1 MSNIS
6 IELLESDG
14 MIIKKIHTSLAKVFN
29 KSLKNDV
36 GKIRA
41 DLRPIVANA
50 IFASPELS
58 SLSSG
63 TLAVDFGLT
72 TDPAGPIVNS
82 IVQSLD
88 IDIQQAV
95 ATAGGIKGGLLITMQ
110 PIDYS
115 NLFSLSVAEQI
126 IKGGSIPWLRWL
138 LTFGHQVIIGSFGVK
153 YESGRGRSGGGY
165 MTIEE
170 RPFKVNSAYA
180 GTVDNNFITRS
191 ISREA
196 PQIKSTIIKAVQ

>member
-115 NLFSLSVAEQI
+115 NLFSLYPVLTIPSNELVANVFVAVSSNEESAVSVVL
-126 IKGGSIPWLRWL
+126 SSL
-138 LTFGHQVIIGSFGVK
+138 
-153 YESGRGRSGGGY
+153 
-165 MTIEE
+165 M
-170 RPFKVNSAYA
+170 
-180 GTVDNNFITRS
+180 
-191 ISREA
+191 
-196 PQIKSTIIKAVQ
+196 